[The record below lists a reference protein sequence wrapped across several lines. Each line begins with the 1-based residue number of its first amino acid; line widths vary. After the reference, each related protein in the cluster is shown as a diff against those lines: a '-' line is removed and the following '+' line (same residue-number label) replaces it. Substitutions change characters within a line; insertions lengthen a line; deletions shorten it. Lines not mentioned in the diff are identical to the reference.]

1 MISQV
6 KYSVLTAVSPGECN
20 YSGFILNIGIAS
32 KTAQVILKYNRGCEP
47 PRLVEA
53 DVSQV

>member
-1 MISQV
+1 MMSQV

-32 KTAQVILKYNRGCEP
+32 KTTQVILKYNLGCEP